1 MDRKIAE
8 RLIAS
13 ALALDPLLGE
23 IDAIISQIPD
33 EAERNSLTRTLGGI
47 MGAQF
52 DLIRAVEREYPD
64 LAEKE

>member
-23 IDAIISQIPD
+23 IDTIISQIPD
-33 EAERNSLTRTLGGI
+33 EAERKGLKRTLGSI
-47 MGAQF
+47 MGEQF